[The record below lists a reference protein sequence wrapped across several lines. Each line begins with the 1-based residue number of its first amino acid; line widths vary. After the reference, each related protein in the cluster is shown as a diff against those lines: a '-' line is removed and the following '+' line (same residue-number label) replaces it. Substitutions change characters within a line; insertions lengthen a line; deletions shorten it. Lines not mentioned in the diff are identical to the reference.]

1 MKHLL
6 LYFSIT
12 LGFTALAEKNL
23 SLPIKT
29 VTVYKQKAKVTR
41 TKTTTISSGTQE
53 IVISGLSPNVDK
65 NSVQSK
71 ILGKVTLLSSSYS
84 INYLEELKDT
94 KIQKKMTDSLIWANK
109 QITVLDYE
117 KAVLDGESTLIE
129 QNKQLGGKNGSFTV
143 EELTKLSSF
152 YAKRMLAIKTTLF
165 TINQEKTTLN
175 NTKIR
180 IQRWLR
186 TNKVRKSPVGE
197 ITLKIETPVTTKVII
212 ECQYLVNNAGWTP
225 VYDIRANN
233 TTDDIQLEY
242 KAQVYQSTGVEWA
255 NIPLTISTGNP
266 NAYSVKPNLNPLF
279 VNFQQ
284 DYSYRKSYNKDIA
297 VNEKTGSVL
306 RGTSDEVEELTT
318 ATGLVYE
325 EQSLQIQTNSNTL
338 TVEYEIKNLQTI
350 KNNGTKHLVKL
361 NKMEIPTKFEHHAIP
376 KLSKQVYLQAKLSDW
391 GQYNLEPAQATIFFE
406 GMYIGKTYLNPKAT
420 SDTMQIS
427 LGVDHNVQV
436 TRTQLKD
443 YKAKKLIGSN
453 RTKTLAYEIE
463 IKNNK
468 TTDINLIVEDQYPIS
483 QNSQIEVEVLDNG
496 KAKVNERKGILVW
509 KNTIPANSSK
519 KHSFAYS
526 VKYPKNETITNV
538 Q

>member
-1 MKHLL
+1 M
-6 LYFSIT
+6 
-12 LGFTALAEKNL
+12 ALATNPL
-23 SLPIKT
+23 SVPIKT
-29 VTVYKQKAKVTR
+29 VTVYKQKAKITR

-53 IVISGLSPNVDK
+53 IIISGLSPNVDR

-71 ILGKVTLLSSSYS
+71 ILGNVTLLSSSYS

-94 KIQKKMTDSLIWANK
+94 KIQKKMTDSLIWVNE
-109 QITVLDYE
+109 QISILDYK
-117 KAVLDGESTLIE
+117 KAVLDGEANLIE
-129 QNKQLGGKNGSFTV
+129 QNKQLGGKDRGFTV

-152 YAKRMLAIKTTLF
+152 YTKRMLAIKTSIF
-165 TINQEKTTLN
+165 SINKEKATVTD
-175 NTKIR
+175 TKNR
-180 IQRWLR
+180 IQQWLR

-197 ITLKIETPVTTKVII
+197 ITLKIEAPTTAKVII

-225 VYDIRANN
+225 SYDIRANS
-233 TTDDIQLEY
+233 TSEDIQLEY
-242 KAQVYQSTGVEWA
+242 KAQVYQSTGIEWT
-255 NIPLTISTGNP
+255 NVPLTISTGNP
-266 NAYSVKPNLNPLF
+266 NSYSVKPNLNTLF

-284 DYSYRKSYNKDIA
+284 YNSYNNYRKDKSY
-297 VNEKTGSVL
+297 EKKEMPVL
-306 RGTSDEVEELTT
+306 RSMEVEEVSDDS
-318 ATGLVYE
+318 GWGDDFE
-325 EQSLQIQTNSNTL
+325 EQDLQIQTNTNTL

-350 KNNGTKHLVKL
+350 KSNGSQHLVKL
-361 NKMEIPTKFEHHAIP
+361 NKMDIPTRFEHHAIP
-376 KLSKQVYLQAKLSDW
+376 KLSKQVYLQAKLSEW

-427 LGVDHNVQV
+427 LGVDHDVQV

-443 YKAKKLIGSN
+443 YKAKKFIGSN

-468 TTDINLIVEDQYPIS
+468 TTAINLIVEDQYPIS
-483 QNSQIEVEVLDNG
+483 QNSGIEVEVLENG
-496 KAKVNERKGILVW
+496 NAKVNERKGLLTW
-509 KNTIPANSSK
+509 KDNIPANSSS
-519 KHSFAYS
+519 KHSFAYT